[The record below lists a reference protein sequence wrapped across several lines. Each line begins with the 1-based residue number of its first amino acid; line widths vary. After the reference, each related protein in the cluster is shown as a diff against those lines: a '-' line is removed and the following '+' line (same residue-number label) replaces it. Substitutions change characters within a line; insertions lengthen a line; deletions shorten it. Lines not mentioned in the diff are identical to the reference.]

1 VDTLGNWTQDLLHR
15 AMQHR
20 ADHQQPMTERSMSS
34 DAVPEADAHD
44 QDDPLD
50 RSDESGRPRP
60 RIDDETPEAD
70 AYEQSLPVP
79 MDDDDRR

>member
-1 VDTLGNWTQDLLHR
+1 
-15 AMQHR
+15 
-20 ADHQQPMTERSMSS
+20 MSS

-50 RSDESGRPRP
+50 RRDESERPRP
-60 RIDDETPEAD
+60 RISDETPEAD